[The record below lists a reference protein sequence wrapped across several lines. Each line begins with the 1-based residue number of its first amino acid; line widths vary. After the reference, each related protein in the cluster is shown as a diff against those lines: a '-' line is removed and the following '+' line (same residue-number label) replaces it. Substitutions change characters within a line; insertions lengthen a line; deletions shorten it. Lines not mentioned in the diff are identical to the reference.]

1 MERTTMAQ
9 PADWIP
15 GNQLRAADKVYALH
29 AFTHRRVGMLTD
41 TEWLAS
47 HLFAIR
53 RDGGMDRRV
62 KVCKLGGRS

>member
-1 MERTTMAQ
+1 MAQ

-15 GNQLRAADKVYALH
+15 GNQLRAADKAYALV
-29 AFTHRRVGMLTD
+29 AFTHRRIGSPATD
-41 TEWLAS
+41 SEWLAS

-62 KVCKLGGRS
+62 RVCKTGGRRP